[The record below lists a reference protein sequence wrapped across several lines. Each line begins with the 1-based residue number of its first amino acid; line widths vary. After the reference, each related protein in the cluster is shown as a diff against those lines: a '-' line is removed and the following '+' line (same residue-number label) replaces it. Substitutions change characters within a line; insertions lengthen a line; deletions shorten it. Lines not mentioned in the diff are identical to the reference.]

1 MLRRFEFALVS
12 VTLLATSARGQEAI
26 PRPGWIPN
34 PDYVLVYP
42 KHFGAED
49 VDNMLVELP
58 NRPVRAGDKNAG
70 GLVLQVPLRRP
81 KAISGGVA
89 GPDQILLTPFG
100 PVSSDLQRAPR
111 RAAKRSASMR
121 QPLGW

>member
-1 MLRRFEFALVS
+1 MSRRCGLALIGLTMLSAV
-12 VTLLATSARGQEAI
+12 ARGQEAI

-49 VDNMLVELP
+49 VDNMLIELP
-58 NRPVRAGDKNAG
+58 NRPVRAGDKNAA

-81 KAISGGVA
+81 KAVSDVAA
-89 GPDQILLTPFG
+89 GPDQIVSTPFG

-111 RAAKRSASMR
+111 RAAKRPASLR